1 MVTWAG
7 VVLAAG
13 MGTRMKSK
21 VPKIFHKLCG
31 QALLVYPIEA
41 LRNAGIKRIVVVVS
55 PGSEEDA
62 RQLLGDSVEYVCQT
76 KPLGT
81 GHALLQAA
89 GLLEGQAGQICVL
102 GADSP
107 LIQSRTVESLAS
119 HHVSSSSNL
128 TLLSASEC
136 IEEGLGAI
144 VRDGDGKVTAVHEA
158 SERTDTGGKG
168 SYEVNSGAYCFN
180 ASWLWKALLRIEMAT
195 VGELYLTSLV
205 GMAASGSAGGAG
217 SAGVEAVIF
226 EDPLEVLG
234 INDRLQL
241 AHAEAVMRQRIREHW
256 MREGVTLLD
265 PSSTFLDL
273 SVELGQDTVV
283 YPNTMVLAGSKIGA
297 GCTIGPSTVIEDSTI
312 GDGCKVVASYLEGA
326 TVEDSVDIGP
336 FSHLRSGAYL
346 ESGVHIGNFSEIKNS
361 RMGRGAVMGHFGYL
375 GDATI
380 GPKANLGAGMVTCN
394 YDGVMKHR
402 TVVEEGA
409 FIGCDTML
417 VAPVTVGAGAVTG
430 AGAVVTKDV
439 PPHRLVVGVPAKI
452 KKGKKAP

>member
-128 TLLSASEC
+128 TLLSASEY

-180 ASWLWKALLRIEMAT
+180 ASWLWKALPRIEMAT
-195 VGELYLTSLV
+195 VGEFYLTSLV

-217 SAGVEAVIF
+217 SAGVEAVVF

>member
-217 SAGVEAVIF
+217 SAGVEAVVF